1 MKVSVVLPVYNVE
14 RHLPGCLDSIARQ
27 TFRDFEVIAVD
38 DGSTDDSGRLLDEY
52 EASFPLRRVHQGN
65 QGVSATRNAALDLA
79 TGDYV
84 LMVDSDDCIHPR
96 LLELTV
102 GAAEALEA
110 DWVAFDYVRARL
122 PEVHETLAVWAND
135 RAEPLPREIPTPGF
149 DWFVG
154 TCRKPTPWQ
163 MLYRRSTLAGHR
175 FRTGIVYEDV
185 PFLLTYLARPHRG
198 LYLRKQL
205 YCYVANEVSIT
216 RGSALHRRIAGY
228 ETGMR
233 MLKEA
238 LDPRRYRLF
247 VRNECAVC
255 VRDLHRRLR
264 TMPPDADRSA
274 AARAFDAFVR
284 RILREELAQWS
295 DFSLI
300 WRLRLLPHVW
310 ADWRCA

>member
-1 MKVSVVLPVYNVE
+1 MKVSVILPVYNVE
-14 RHLPGCLDSIARQ
+14 SHLRGCLDSIARQ

-38 DGSTDDSGRLLDEY
+38 DGSTDASGRLLDEY
-52 EASFPLRRVHQGN
+52 EASFPLRRIHRRN

-102 GAAEALEA
+102 GAAEAQKA

-122 PEVHETLAVWAND
+122 PEVQETLAAWADD
-135 RAEPLPREIPTPGF
+135 RAEPSSSEIPAPGF

-185 PFLLTYLARPHRG
+185 PFLLTYLACPHRG
-198 LYLRKQL
+198 IHLRKQL
-205 YCYVANEVSIT
+205 YCYVANDVSIT
-216 RGSALHRRIAGY
+216 RGSDLHKRIAGY
-228 ETGMR
+228 EAGMR

-255 VRDLHRRLR
+255 VRDVYRRLR
-264 TMPPDADRSA
+264 AMPPGSDRPA
-274 AARAFDAFVR
+274 AARAFNSFVG
-284 RILREELAQWS
+284 RILREGLVRWS
-295 DFSLI
+295 DFSLT

-310 ADWRCA
+310 ADWRRA